1 MFGGTLDLLRSGLGA
16 VPIRFGPVGDNDPSV
31 KSIGTQQNK
40 WPADCLRTHHALE
53 PHTLWSGVV
62 PIPCFPHSVN
72 GGAQEH
78 SVTRDRSVN

>member
-1 MFGGTLDLLRSGLGA
+1 MHVCVGGQPFVSIGLTS
-16 VPIRFGPVGDNDPSV
+16 IKV

-40 WPADCLRTHHALE
+40 FTADCLRTLHALE
-53 PHTLWSGVV
+53 ALTLWSGVV
-62 PIPCFPHSVN
+62 PIPCFTHSVN